1 MADNCGL
8 LAQKCSYLIWVNRY
22 NSQFEPWRISVVTD
36 AFDDSFFHRKLL
48 VSSGSSLSAIQQ
60 QVVDTNKTKA
70 LLRRGRNMGRKR
82 SATTRPAIPTANSL
96 ERKRLCS
103 GPAASSEQKR
113 PTIASSDSPD
123 VSPTVT
129 PTISKDLAAKI
140 RTKRNLAMAKLRLK
154 RAKKAPIPSSPSL
167 HGERGVELKSRMKS
181 VTWAAKLTEV
191 RYFELVLSAEE
202 RKRWLAR
209 KRNRAAK
216 KAGTIPVKQAACNY
230 GSRTLT
236 WEEVNTPDKVEANLT
251 HQSQSVAERGVELKS
266 WMKSVKKA
274 GTIPVKQAACNYGSR
289 TLTWEEVNTPDKV
302 EANLTHQSQSVAGIL
317 SGDDWLRDSDVHA
330 VFSLVVRTASR
341 SRRSLQFQ
349 PQNAY
354 PVDKNNLLSSLRR
367 GDNIFG
373 DVTEDVLFVPVN
385 WSGSHWVLVI
395 VDLRDSGRTIITYV
409 DPLGGLVPAL
419 LKAAFTTRYDG
430 AIFTQTSDRLQYDCC
445 HCGVWC
451 AIIAEHY
458 LECCRSSCFDPAC
471 FELSHPKF
479 VCNAVSLEHR
489 RRNTSFIAR
498 RRRLYSAFL

>member
-1 MADNCGL
+1 MLSLEKKPSYVEFDVLLLLLFVGLVSRFFLSLCG
-8 LAQKCSYLIWVNRY
+8 
-22 NSQFEPWRISVVTD
+22 
-36 AFDDSFFHRKLL
+36 L
-48 VSSGSSLSAIQQ
+48 VSSGAPTCLPTGPCVLATPKLA
-60 QVVDTNKTKA
+60 VLAV
-70 LLRRGRNMGRKR
+70 LLYC
-82 SATTRPAIPTANSL
+82 TTI
-96 ERKRLCS
+96 
-103 GPAASSEQKR
+103 
-113 PTIASSDSPD
+113 
-123 VSPTVT
+123 
-129 PTISKDLAAKI
+129 
-140 RTKRNLAMAKLRLK
+140 
-154 RAKKAPIPSSPSL
+154 
-167 HGERGVELKSRMKS
+167 HRMKS
-181 VTWAAKLTEV
+181 VAAKLTEV
-191 RYFELVLSAEE
+191 RYFELELSAEE

-209 KRNRAAK
+209 KRRKRAA
-216 KAGTIPVKQAACNY
+216 
-230 GSRTLT
+230 
-236 WEEVNTPDKVEANLT
+236 
-251 HQSQSVAERGVELKS
+251 
-266 WMKSVKKA
+266 KKA

>member
-1 MADNCGL
+1 
-8 LAQKCSYLIWVNRY
+8 
-22 NSQFEPWRISVVTD
+22 
-36 AFDDSFFHRKLL
+36 
-48 VSSGSSLSAIQQ
+48 
-60 QVVDTNKTKA
+60 
-70 LLRRGRNMGRKR
+70 MGKKR

-103 GPAASSEQKR
+103 GPAASSKQKR

-154 RAKKAPIPSSPSL
+154 RAKKAPIL

-209 KRNRAAK
+209 KRRKRAA
-216 KAGTIPVKQAACNY
+216 
-230 GSRTLT
+230 
-236 WEEVNTPDKVEANLT
+236 
-251 HQSQSVAERGVELKS
+251 
-266 WMKSVKKA
+266 KKA

-385 WSGSHWVLVI
+385 WSGFHWVLVI